1 MTSIKIQLQQSIIDK
16 IKGKNIADWNINN
29 KGELEL
35 EFVDCNLEKEVK
47 ELQNELDAGKG
58 IRVDIN
64 DLEKHFGL

>member
-16 IKGKNIADWNINN
+16 IKGKNIAGWNINN
-29 KGELEL
+29 NGELEL
-35 EFVDCNLEKEVK
+35 EFVDCDLEKEVK

-58 IRVDIN
+58 VRVDIN